1 MFLICVLRDKFY
13 LKNRS
18 YGTLE
23 IIFVQ
28 FRFDTVRAT
37 EEAKKISLNTSMM
50 SAYMREVERKIGVPK
65 NIVVSQVFIWLMP
78 NTSAFTLSL
87 LSPLLL
93 SQASSSVFLLS
104 SPLSSMLTI
113 CRKGSFPVAINGPPF
128 HNHLRIKLWL

>member
-93 SQASSSVFLLS
+93 SQASLSVFLLS

-113 CRKGSFPVAINGPPF
+113 CRKSSFPVAINGPPF
-128 HNHLRIKLWL
+128 HNHL